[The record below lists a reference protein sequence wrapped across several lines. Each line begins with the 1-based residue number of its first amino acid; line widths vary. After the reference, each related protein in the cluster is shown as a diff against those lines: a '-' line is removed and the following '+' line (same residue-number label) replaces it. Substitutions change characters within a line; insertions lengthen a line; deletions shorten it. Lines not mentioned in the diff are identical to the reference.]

1 MMRASVDVRHAVAD
15 DLLDVAGLCLEAR
28 DESSTPT
35 QLCSADVERVR
46 GQIGALLSVPGGR
59 VLVARHEGV
68 AVGFLLARVIE
79 ANIYHDAPAL
89 YVEALFVAPSFRR
102 RGAGHALLGAAAEI
116 ALEVGAD
123 EVYSVPLPGSR
134 GVQRFLLRLGFAPAA
149 AHRVVQTATL
159 VRRLEG
165 DPAASR
171 RGSRGLE
178 DLIARR
184 RKARIETHSGPVDL
198 RELQAR
204 LRAGRTA
211 AGTPSTPGAGVPLV
225 EGAADSRARRRLTSA
240 G

>member
-1 MMRASVDVRHAVAD
+1 MVRASIDVRHAVAS
-15 DLLDVAGLCLEAR
+15 DLLEVAGLCLTAR

-35 QLCSADVERVR
+35 QLCSSDIERVR
-46 GQIGALLSVPGGR
+46 SQIGVLLSVPGGR
-59 VLVARHEGV
+59 VLVARHDGE
-68 AVGFLLARVIE
+68 ALGFLLGRIVE
-79 ANIYHDAPAL
+79 ANIYHDMPVL
-89 YVEALFVAPSFRR
+89 YIEALFVAPEFRR

-116 ALEVGAD
+116 AVEVGAD

-159 VRRLEG
+159 LRRLEG
-165 DPAASR
+165 EPAAR

-204 LRAGRTA
+204 LRAERT
-211 AGTPSTPGAGVPLV
+211 GIGSPSTPGVGVPLV
-225 EGAADSRARRRLTSA
+225 DGGVDTRTRHRLTSA

>member
-1 MMRASVDVRHAVAD
+1 MARASLDVGPASVG
-15 DLLDVAGLCLEAR
+15 DLLDVARLCLVAR
-28 DESSTPT
+28 AESSTPT

-46 GQIGALLSVPGGR
+46 GQLGVLLSAPGGR
-59 VLVARHEGV
+59 ALVARHEGV
-68 AVGFLLARVIE
+68 AVGFLLARVLE
-79 ANIYHDAPAL
+79 AGVYHDAPVL
-89 YVEALFVAPSFRR
+89 YVEALFVDPGFRR

-116 ALEVGAD
+116 AVEVGAD

-149 AHRVVQTATL
+149 AHRVVQTQTL

-165 DPAASR
+165 EPVAAR
-171 RGSRGLE
+171 RGPRGIE

-204 LRAGRTA
+204 LRQGSA
-211 AGTPSTPGAGVPLV
+211 ASPVTPASGVPAV
-225 EGAADSRARRRLTSA
+225 DAEARTRARRRLTSA

>member
-1 MMRASVDVRHAVAD
+1 MVRVSIDVRHAVAG
-15 DLLDVAGLCLEAR
+15 DLLDVAGLCLTAR
-28 DESSTPT
+28 EESSTPT
-35 QLCSADVERVR
+35 QLCSPDVERVR
-46 GQIGALLSVPGGR
+46 NQLGVLLSVPGGR
-59 VLVARHEGV
+59 VLVARHDGV
-68 AVGFLLARVIE
+68 AVGLLLGRIVE
-79 ANIYHDAPAL
+79 ANIYHDDPVL
-89 YVEALFVAPSFRR
+89 YIEALFVDQGFRR
-102 RGAGHALLGAAAEI
+102 RGAGHALLAAAAEI
-116 ALEVGAD
+116 ALEVGAE

-159 VRRLEG
+159 VRRLES
-165 DPAASR
+165 DPVSAR

-204 LRAGRTA
+204 LRAERLKSPA
-211 AGTPSTPGAGVPLV
+211 TPGAGIPV
-225 EGAADSRARRRLTSA
+225 ADGIAETRARRRLTSA

>member
-1 MMRASVDVRHAVAD
+1 MVRASVDVRHAGAG
-15 DLLDVAGLCLEAR
+15 DLLDVAGLCLTAR
-28 DESSTPT
+28 EESSTPT
-35 QLCSADVERVR
+35 QLCSPDIERVR
-46 GQIGALLSVPGGR
+46 NQLGVLLSVPGGR
-59 VLVARHEGV
+59 VLVARHDDV
-68 AVGFLLARVIE
+68 AVGFLLGRVIE
-79 ANIYHDAPAL
+79 ANLYHDEPVL
-89 YVEALFVAPSFRR
+89 YIEALFVDQGFRR

-116 ALEVGAD
+116 ALEAGAE

-149 AHRVVQTATL
+149 AHRVVQTTTL
-159 VRRLEG
+159 VRRLES
-165 DPAASR
+165 DPVSAR

-204 LRAGRTA
+204 LRAERQGSPV
-211 AGTPSTPGAGVPLV
+211 TPSVGVPV
-225 EGAADSRARRRLTSA
+225 ADGVVTRARRRLTSA